1 MRRAGERAGQPAGH
15 DAAAEPGGF
24 RLEVR
29 DLEIRSG
36 HHGAAVVSGI
46 TFAVR
51 PGDVLGLVGESG
63 SGKTTV
69 ALALLGHTRRG
80 LSVTA
85 GEIRLDGMDLL
96 RLRPAGLRQVRGAAV
111 SYVPQDPS
119 AALNPALRIG
129 YQLREALR
137 VHVPGPGSFPGQSL
151 SPGPASFPG
160 QSLSAAPASF
170 PGQSLAPGPAS
181 FPRRSSAPSDTDAR
195 VLEVLRE
202 VRLDATPAMLRRYPH
217 QLSGG
222 QQQRVALAMAFACRP
237 SLIVLDEPTT
247 GLDVSTQRHILDT
260 VRRLCHGYGVAA
272 VYVSHDLAVV
282 SELAAQVAVMY
293 AGRIVESGPSAVL
306 FGHPLHPYTRGLL
319 ASVPAPEGGRVLT
332 GIPGQQPPPGDRG
345 RGCSF
350 APRCGIVID
359 ECRARVPEPAPVA
372 GRTVRCLRAA
382 EAGAAQAEPPQAAA
396 VPSPPP
402 GEMVLSIRGVS
413 ARYGPVPVLA
423 GIDLDV
429 PRQACVA
436 IVGESGSGKTTLA
449 RCIVGLHRDWTGEM
463 TFQEERLARGARHR
477 PVPVLRQIQYVFQN
491 PYTSLNPRKTVGQ
504 IVAEPLHRLLRVPRG
519 EHTDRVVSVLED
531 VALGGRYLSRYPDQ
545 LSGGERQRV
554 AIARALIAEPA
565 LLVCDEVTSALDVSV
580 QAVVVELLRAAAARR
595 QLAMLFITHNLAL
608 VRSVAQFA
616 VVLRH
621 GEVIEAGPAGQV
633 LAEPGSGYT
642 AQLMADVPRLR
653 S

>member
-1 MRRAGERAGQPAGH
+1 MRRAGERAGEPAAH
-15 DAAAEPGGF
+15 DTAGEPAGF

-36 HHGAAVVSGI
+36 HRGAAVVSGI
-46 TFAVR
+46 SFAVR

-137 VHVPGPGSFPGQSL
+137 VHAPGQV
-151 SPGPASFPG
+151 
-160 QSLSAAPASF
+160 
-170 PGQSLAPGPAS
+170 S
-181 FPRRSSAPSDTDAR
+181 FPRRSNAAGDTDAR

-202 VRLDATPAMLRRYPH
+202 VRLDATPGMLRRYPH

-282 SELAAQVAVMY
+282 SELATEVAVMY
-293 AGRIVESGPSAVL
+293 AGRIVESGSSALL

-319 ASVPAPEGGRVLT
+319 ASVPVPEGGRVLT

-350 APRCGIVID
+350 APRCGIAVD
-359 ECRARVPEPAPVA
+359 ECRARVPEPAAVA

-382 EAGAAQAEPPQAAA
+382 EAGAARADPDKAAA
-396 VPSPPP
+396 VTSPPP
-402 GEMVLSIRGVS
+402 GAPVLSIRGVS
-413 ARYGPVPVLA
+413 ARYGPVPVLS

-436 IVGESGSGKTTLA
+436 VVGESGSGKTTLA

-463 TFQEERLARGARHR
+463 TLQETRLARGARHR
-477 PVPVLRQIQYVFQN
+477 PVPVLQQIQYVFQN

-504 IVAEPLHRLLRVPRG
+504 IVAEPLHRFLRVPRG

-595 QLAMLFITHNLAL
+595 HLAMLFITHNLAL

-621 GEVIEAGPAGQV
+621 GEIVEAGPAGQV
-633 LAEPGSGYT
+633 LAEPGTPYT